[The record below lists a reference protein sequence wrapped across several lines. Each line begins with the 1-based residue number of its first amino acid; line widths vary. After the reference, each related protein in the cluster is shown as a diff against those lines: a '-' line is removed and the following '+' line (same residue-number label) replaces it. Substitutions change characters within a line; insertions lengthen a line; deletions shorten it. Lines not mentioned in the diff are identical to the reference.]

1 MRAREFYG
9 RYRQRIGALANDAK
23 AGGDWLEKLHG
34 LLRQFEFEAA
44 GLQPRS
50 AALLRSDLCAQ
61 LEHNALLAAGAQREV
76 FFAAVK
82 CLELQAPELE
92 GS

>member
-1 MRAREFYG
+1 MRAREYYG
-9 RYRQRIGALANDAK
+9 RYRQRIEALANDAK
-23 AGGDWLEKLHG
+23 AGEDWLEKLHD
-34 LLRQFEFEAA
+34 LLRQYEIDAA

-50 AALLRSDLCAQ
+50 AALLRSEICAQ
-61 LEHNALLAAGAQREV
+61 LEHNALLAAGARREV

-82 CLELQAPELE
+82 RLELPTPESE